1 MRNSR
6 DFAGSWDVVVVGGGV
21 IGLSVARAI
30 VRRGLSVVVVERG
43 KMGEE
48 ASHAA
53 AGMLAP
59 QAEADRADEFFRLQ
73 QTSRDLYPAFAA
85 ELREETGRDIEL
97 DQTGTLYLA
106 FTDED
111 EEELEK
117 RFLWQT
123 RAGLEVERLTAENA
137 RLLEPALS
145 PHLRFALKFPLDW
158 QVENRRLVEALVASL
173 QHYGVG
179 RWEGVVA
186 TSLRIEAGRMTGVET
201 SHGTLSAGKVVL
213 AAGAWT
219 SRLPFSHAPDDV
231 DGGGTR
237 PRHPLIEPVR
247 GQMICFGP
255 RPSFRQLFRDGH
267 VIYTPRGYVVPR
279 RDGRLL
285 VGATTESAGF
295 VKTTTGA
302 GLHALLTNALEIVP
316 EIGEL
321 PVAEMWSG
329 LRPRA
334 ADGWPV
340 IGASAEVPGLYYAT
354 GHYRNGILLAPLTGQ
369 LIAEMVAD
377 DRRSPLL
384 DAFTVGRFHP
394 TLCAASHGE

>member
-30 VRRGLSVVVVERG
+30 VRRGLSVVVLERG

-73 QTSRDLYPAFAA
+73 QASRDLYPAFAA

-117 RFLWQT
+117 RLAWQT

-179 RWEGVVA
+179 RWEGVA
-186 TSLRIEAGRMTGVET
+186 ASSLRIEANRVVGVET
-201 SHGTLSAGKVVL
+201 AHGFLSAGRVVL

-219 SRLPFSHAPDDV
+219 SWLPFSRVSDEPGEAP
-231 DGGGTR
+231 
-237 PRHPLIEPVR
+237 PRHPLIDPVR

-255 RPSFRQLFRDGH
+255 RPSFRQLFRYGH
-267 VIYTPRGYVVPR
+267 VVYTPRGYVVPR

-285 VGATTESAGF
+285 VGATVESAGF
-295 VKTTTGA
+295 VKTMTGA
-302 GLHALLTNALEIVP
+302 GLHALLTNALDIVP
-316 EIGEL
+316 EVGEL

-340 IGASAEVPGLYYAT
+340 IGTSEEVPGLYYAT

-369 LIAEMVAD
+369 LIAEMVVD
-377 DRRSPLL
+377 ERRSPLL
-384 DAFTVGRFHP
+384 DAFAVGRFHP